1 LISLK
6 DEQNMPA
13 TAKIILED
21 RATNSSYNMRLN
33 PSVSF
38 VLNEGLCEGRFYL
51 HYAKGIAI
59 TSSNAGCNGQSG
71 SIQLENEG
79 TQNWQAVVYQGS
91 NLVSNLGAIGNN
103 EWLNNLPSGEYRIE
117 LTQGLLNVEEFIFV
131 EPGDQIHAL
140 ISTSQTEVQAATEA
154 AILTYTGGEAEFLS
168 WSLGDGALIQGS
180 DSISYVYQNAG
191 EYLVR
196 LNVARGNCSD
206 TASVLIRAV
215 DPNGIQTLNETQA
228 LQAYPNP
235 AVDFTRVNC
244 EEYSKNE
251 NLTLHLI
258 DRSGKLILEVN
269 LEKGAREV
277 NLPLN
282 NLPSGRYEILVSG
295 KTVRKTGSVQVLRK

>member
-1 LISLK
+1 
-6 DEQNMPA
+6 M
-13 TAKIILED
+13 
-21 RATNSSYNMRLN
+21 
-33 PSVSF
+33 
-38 VLNEGLCEGRFYL
+38 
-51 HYAKGIAI
+51 
-59 TSSNAGCNGQSG
+59 
-71 SIQLENEG
+71 
-79 TQNWQAVVYQGS
+79 
-91 NLVSNLGAIGNN
+91 
-103 EWLNNLPSGEYRIE
+103 
-117 LTQGLLNVEEFIFV
+117 
-131 EPGDQIHAL
+131 
-140 ISTSQTEVQAATEA
+140 QAATEA

-215 DPNGIQTLNETQA
+215 DPNGIQILNETQA

-244 EEYSKNE
+244 EEFSKNE